1 MRGVQP
7 QPRTFHTSSAAIG
20 ARLFVFGGG
29 DKGAEP
35 VKDQRLHVFDTGT
48 SAPAGPLVPPAVGWE
63 LCPWGLVG
71 EWKCSALFGDESCWM
86 VAVLS

>member
-1 MRGVQP
+1 MRGEQP

-48 SAPAGPLVPPAVGWE
+48 SHWGTGAL
-63 LCPWGLVG
+63 PWGIAGGVEL
-71 EWKCSALFGDESCWM
+71 
-86 VAVLS
+86 LSSVWR